1 METPKKGK
9 YGMANGIFIKHIAD
23 QSPVPTL
30 KTLSKVTLK
39 KLL

>member
-1 METPKKGK
+1 MEIPKTEKHR
-9 YGMANGIFIKHIAD
+9 MANGIFVKPIAD

-30 KTLSKVTLK
+30 KTLNKITLR